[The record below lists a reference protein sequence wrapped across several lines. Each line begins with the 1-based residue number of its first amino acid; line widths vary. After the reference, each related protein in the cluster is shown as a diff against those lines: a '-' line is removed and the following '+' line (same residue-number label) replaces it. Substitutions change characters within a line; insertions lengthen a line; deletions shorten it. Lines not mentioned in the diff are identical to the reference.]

1 MGQRG
6 EDNELPYHTWTQPVA
21 WKPLFLRVTS
31 FALMYVSALLGF
43 QTRLFL
49 YHGRSLH
56 LIRKHLSFCFLHMA
70 LYPSRSSNQEPWSQ
84 PLLSP
89 VPPLPNPCVMS
100 TSISIGTSPAHAL
113 DDIVV
118 INGSLDMPFNPES
131 LTLRETCFL
140 LEPQGD
146 GYQFSGHPLADLHV
160 TGFGRCALCP
170 MLWDCDFF
178 LFQGK

>member
-1 MGQRG
+1 MGIKTVWNWHKD
-6 EDNELPYHTWTQPVA
+6 EHID
-21 WKPLFLRVTS
+21 
-31 FALMYVSALLGF
+31 
-43 QTRLFL
+43 
-49 YHGRSLH
+49 RSGSTC
-56 LIRKHLSFCFLHMA
+56 LSVFLHMA